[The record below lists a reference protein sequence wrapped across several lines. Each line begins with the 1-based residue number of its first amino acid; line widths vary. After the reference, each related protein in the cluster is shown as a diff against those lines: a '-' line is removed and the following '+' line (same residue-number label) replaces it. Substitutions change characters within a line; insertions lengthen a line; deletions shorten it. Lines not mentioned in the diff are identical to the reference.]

1 MHLGNLSS
9 RYIYKD
15 DWFLFDM
22 DLTTYINKRVQI
34 ILVNGFTYIGL
45 VINADDNSLVLIDKN
60 NSNVSLSEKIIATII
75 ELGDNKKWAFG

>member
-1 MHLGNLSS
+1 
-9 RYIYKD
+9 
-15 DWFLFDM
+15 M

-75 ELGDNKKWAFG
+75 ELGDNKK

>member
-1 MHLGNLSS
+1 MNL
-9 RYIYKD
+9 
-15 DWFLFDM
+15 
-22 DLTTYINKRVQI
+22 TNYINKRVQI

-75 ELGDNKKWAFG
+75 ELGENKK